1 MTNKKEPKTYII
13 TEEVLSR
20 IRETVGS
27 QIPETG
33 GILGSSDGKHVDH
46 FYFDV
51 TASVTGATYEPDCD
65 KLNLIIQK
73 WYEKGI
79 DFVGFIHSHP
89 RGAVKPS
96 DPDNLYTTKIMKA
109 FEMEWFVSLIVQVH
123 RSLKGEKAKLFAYGY
138 YLADPCHYF
147 EFGRIDEKKPSFEF
161 PAINLEEDQDRSY
174 REMLAKKYPF
184 SKAELGER
192 NRELFPEEIL
202 ACKTLAVFGTGGSI
216 GFVLDMAHSG
226 VTNFILVDGDKF
238 EPHNMSNQRVIYG
251 DIGKS
256 KVEAL
261 KEQILNINMDA
272 EVKTFCDF
280 LDDTVTDNNF
290 EEMLGTRLLVSPKD
304 ILICACTDS
313 FEAQAR
319 LAALAMKYG
328 TPFMAPQIY
337 AGGVGAEIVFSYP
350 GVTPSC
356 PRCVLKSRYDAYKNG
371 YKNTVTSECTPISA
385 ITHANAL
392 EGQIALMLLLYHEG
406 DNRYAI
412 MLDKVADRNLALIK
426 MSPDAEDVLGINL
439 FHDAVDDTYSFFGE
453 VVWIPQVPVS
463 KENGFDEDCPLCHGS
478 GDLTTLIGEI
488 SDTRRCMEWKE

>member
-1 MTNKKEPKTYII
+1 MTTKKEPKTYII
-13 TEEVLSR
+13 TEEVFTQ

-27 QIPETG
+27 HIPETG
-33 GILGSSDGKHVDH
+33 GILGSSDGKSIDH
-46 FYFDV
+46 FYYDK
-51 TASVTGATYEPDCD
+51 TAEVTGATYQPDCPRLD
-65 KLNLIIQK
+65 EQIAK
-73 WYEKGI
+73 WHEEDI
-79 DFVGFIHSHP
+79 EFVGFIHSHP
-89 RGAVKPS
+89 RGAIKPS
-96 DPDNLYTTKIMKA
+96 NPDNLYTKKIMKA
-109 FEMEWFVSLIVQVH
+109 LDMEYFVSLIVQAH
-123 RSLKGEKAKLFAYGY
+123 RTLKGEKAKLFAYGY
-138 YLADPCHYF
+138 CLADPCRYF
-147 EFGRIDEKKPSFEF
+147 EFGRIDEKNPSFEF

-184 SKAELGER
+184 SKEELNRR
-192 NRELFPEEIL
+192 NKELFPEDVL
-202 ACKTLAVFGTGGSI
+202 ARKTLFVGGTGGSI
-216 GFVLDMAHSG
+216 GLVLDMVRSG
-226 VTNFILVDGDKF
+226 VIKIIICDGDTF
-238 EPHNMSNQRVIYG
+238 ETNNMSNQRITYD

-261 KEQILNINMDA
+261 KERILNINMDA
-272 EVKTFCDF
+272 EVKTFDEF
-280 LDDTVTDNNF
+280 IDDTVTD
-290 EEMLGTRLLVSPKD
+290 EDLERMIGDQLLTSPKD
-304 ILICACTDS
+304 VLICACTDS

-406 DNRYAI
+406 DNRYAT

-426 MSPDAEDVLGINL
+426 MSPDAEEVLGIDL
-439 FHDAVDDTYSFFGE
+439 FRDAVDDAYSFFGE
-453 VVWIPQVPVS
+453 VVWIPQDPVS
-463 KENGFDEDCPLCHGS
+463 KENGFSENCPLCHGS
-478 GDLTTLIGEI
+478 GNLTTLMGEI
-488 SDTRRCMEWKE
+488 PDTRRCMEWKE

>member
-1 MTNKKEPKTYII
+1 MTNKKEPKTYFI
-13 TEEVLSR
+13 TEEVFSQ
-20 IRETVGS
+20 IRESIGS
-27 QIPETG
+27 CIPETG

-79 DFVGFIHSHP
+79 EFVGFIHSHP

-174 REMLAKKYPF
+174 REMLAKKYLF

-216 GFVLDMAHSG
+216 GFVLDMARSG

-238 EPHNMSNQRVIYG
+238 EPHNMSNQRVTYS

-261 KEQILNINMDA
+261 KERILNINMEA
-272 EVKTFCDF
+272 EVRNFCEF
-280 LDDTVTDNNF
+280 LDNSITDEDF
-290 EEMLGTRLLVSPKD
+290 EKLIGDQLHKNSKD
-304 ILICACTDS
+304 ILICACTDR

-337 AGGVGAEIVFSYP
+337 AGGVGAEVAFSYP

-406 DNRYAI
+406 DNRYAT
-412 MLDKVADRNLALIK
+412 MLDKVSNRNLALIK
-426 MSPDAEDVLGINL
+426 MSPDAENVLGINL

-463 KENGFDEDCPLCHGS
+463 EANGFDEDCPLCHGS
-478 GDLTTLIGEI
+478 GDLTTLIGKI
-488 SDTRRCMEWKE
+488 TDTRRCMEWKE

>member
-79 DFVGFIHSHP
+79 EFVGFIHSHP

-138 YLADPCHYF
+138 YLADPCRYF
-147 EFGRIDEKKPSFEF
+147 EFGRVDEANSGFEF
-161 PAINLEEDQDRSY
+161 PAIDLDADQNCSY
-174 REMLAKKYPF
+174 QDMLVKKYPF
-184 SKAELGER
+184 SKDELRER
-192 NRELFPEEIL
+192 NKELFPEDIL
-202 ACKTLAVFGTGGSI
+202 TRKTLVVFGTGGSI
-216 GFVLDMAHSG
+216 GFVLDMARSG

-238 EPHNMSNQRVIYG
+238 EPHNMSNQRVTYS

-261 KEQILNINMDA
+261 KERILNINMEA
-272 EVKTFCDF
+272 EVRNFCEF
-280 LDDTVTDNNF
+280 LDNSITDEDF
-290 EEMLGTRLLVSPKD
+290 EKLIGDQLHKNSKD
-304 ILICACTDS
+304 ILICACTDR

-337 AGGVGAEIVFSYP
+337 AGGVGAEVAFSYP

-406 DNRYAI
+406 DNRYAT
-412 MLDKVADRNLALIK
+412 MLDKVSNRNLALIK
-426 MSPDAEDVLGINL
+426 MSPDAENVLGINL

-463 KENGFDEDCPLCHGS
+463 EANGFDEDCPLCHGS
-478 GDLTTLIGEI
+478 GDLTTLIGKI
-488 SDTRRCMEWKE
+488 TDTRRCMEWKE